1 MHFEYFLKNVLF
13 GRSPVYRVDFPT
25 ARFGTFWRWWYR
37 GDGIREGGTSWYN
50 AVKGVVYREPVALS
64 PLSPPSRNKIEKIN
78 RNKIRNFLKFKN
90 LPRFKDFGSIDIW
103 LADQKQDN
111 FTWFVTWLT
120 ITGYNSGIK
129 LYLQCIPWV
138 QGPENSSFKFLFCK
152 LRGQQAISFQPTQWK
167 PQEISLNFRL

>member
-90 LPRFKDFGSIDIW
+90 LPRFKDFGSIDI
-103 LADQKQDN
+103 
-111 FTWFVTWLT
+111 
-120 ITGYNSGIK
+120 
-129 LYLQCIPWV
+129 
-138 QGPENSSFKFLFCK
+138 
-152 LRGQQAISFQPTQWK
+152 
-167 PQEISLNFRL
+167 